1 MQGASAAGLDGE
13 VCSPKR
19 FALSALNVFSSV
31 AQFKHDRFLDYT
43 DAQMVSRVLTC
54 LIVAVLIAV
63 FRLSGTAEAQRWD
76 TRLLLVGGLLV
87 MIVVA
92 FFLS

>member
-1 MQGASAAGLDGE
+1 MYSRAWHN
-13 VCSPKR
+13 
-19 FALSALNVFSSV
+19 LSRIDSWIN
-31 AQFKHDRFLDYT
+31 T

-63 FRLSGTAEAQRWD
+63 FRLSGAAEAQRWD
-76 TRLLLVGGLLV
+76 SRLLLIGGLLV

>member
-1 MQGASAAGLDGE
+1 MHFRAWHN
-13 VCSPKR
+13 
-19 FALSALNVFSSV
+19 LSLSDSWI
-31 AQFKHDRFLDYT
+31 DT
-43 DAQMVSRVLTC
+43 GAQMVSWVLTC

-63 FRLSGTAEAQRWD
+63 FRLSGATEAQRWD
-76 TRLLLVGGLLV
+76 TRLLLIGGLLV

>member
-1 MQGASAAGLDGE
+1 
-13 VCSPKR
+13 
-19 FALSALNVFSSV
+19 
-31 AQFKHDRFLDYT
+31 
-43 DAQMVSRVLTC
+43 MVSRVLTC

-63 FRLSGTAEAQRWD
+63 FRLSGAAQAQRWD
-76 TRLLLVGGLLV
+76 TRLLLIGGLLV

>member
-1 MQGASAAGLDGE
+1 
-13 VCSPKR
+13 
-19 FALSALNVFSSV
+19 
-31 AQFKHDRFLDYT
+31 
-43 DAQMVSRVLTC
+43 MVSRVLTC

-63 FRLSGTAEAQRWD
+63 FRLSGAAEAQRWD
-76 TRLLLVGGLLV
+76 TRLLFIGGLLV

>member
-1 MQGASAAGLDGE
+1 MQGASAPALAEE

-19 FALSALNVFSSV
+19 FVLSVLNVFPSV
-31 AQFKHDRFLDYT
+31 AQFKPVGFLDDT

-63 FRLSGTAEAQRWD
+63 FRLSGAAQAQRWD
-76 TRLLLVGGLLV
+76 TRLLLIGGLLV

>member
-1 MQGASAAGLDGE
+1 MQGASAAGPAGE
-13 VCSPKR
+13 IYSPKR
-19 FALSALNVFSSV
+19 LVLSALNVFSIV
-31 AQFKHDRFLDYT
+31 AQFKHNRSLDHT

-54 LIVAVLIAV
+54 LIVALLIAV
-63 FRLSGTAEAQRWD
+63 FRLSGAAEAQRWD
-76 TRLLLVGGLLV
+76 TRLLLIGGLLV

>member
-1 MQGASAAGLDGE
+1 MQGASAVGLVGE
-13 VCSPKR
+13 VRSPKR
-19 FALSALNVFSSV
+19 FVLSALNVFSSV
-31 AQFKHDRFLDYT
+31 AQFKRARFLDRI

-63 FRLSGTAEAQRWD
+63 FRLSGAAEAQRWD
-76 TRLLLVGGLLV
+76 TRLLLIGGLVV
-87 MIVVA
+87 MIVVT